1 MTDKQPNAATAKI
14 FDLAADA
21 FQPLPSD
28 DWIWST
34 AKSCRGRDPTPEYLQ
49 GFIAAVRSRPGQAET
64 ELWNDRQTLAAFA
77 AGYERAV
84 LDGYETLRIAVE
96 ERTEQALAAIEAHAK
111 AIIDAHVEKIE
122 GGTPAIS
129 NKPTLN

>member
-49 GFIAAVRSRPGQAET
+49 ASLLPSDPDPAVQKPSFGMTGRRWRHSRPVMS
-64 ELWNDRQTLAAFA
+64 ELCSTDTRHFVSLLKN
-77 AGYERAV
+77 ERNKR
-84 LDGYETLRIAVE
+84 LQRL
-96 ERTEQALAAIEAHAK
+96 EAHAK